1 MAKKAKKATVQR
13 RNIHVLTAIS
23 RPGGA
28 MANREGDVRKGRSR
42 KVKHK
47 NQRDW

>member
-1 MAKKAKKATVQR
+1 MPKKTKTVQR

-47 NQRDW
+47 GKRNW